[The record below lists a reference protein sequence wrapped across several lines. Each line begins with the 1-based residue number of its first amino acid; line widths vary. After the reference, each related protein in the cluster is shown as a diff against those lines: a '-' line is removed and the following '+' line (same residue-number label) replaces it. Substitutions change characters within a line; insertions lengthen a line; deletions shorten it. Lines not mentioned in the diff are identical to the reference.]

1 VVVKL
6 TRTDLE
12 TKEELLDEI
21 ETVDVLDPGGDLED
35 VVEAVFVFDNI
46 ELGVIVRDTIPEKLI

>member
-6 TRTDLE
+6 PRTDLE

-21 ETVDVLDPGGDLED
+21 ETVDVLDAGGDLED